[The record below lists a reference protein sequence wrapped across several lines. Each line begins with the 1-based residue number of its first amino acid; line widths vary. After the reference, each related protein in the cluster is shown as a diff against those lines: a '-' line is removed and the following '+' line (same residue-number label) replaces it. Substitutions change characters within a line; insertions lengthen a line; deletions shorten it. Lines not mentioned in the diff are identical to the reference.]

1 MVSPYICCYTLTGQY
16 NTSTFIEKGEKSI
29 IPFYSFLLYHPEPAH
44 MTHKTPESLSRR
56 LSGLQPLAW
65 TLVFIVCLSGLGSM
79 GVYLYLSPKLPD
91 VESLRN
97 IQLQIP
103 MRVYSA
109 DRQLIG
115 EFGEMRRTPLPIQ
128 EAPALLIRAIVA
140 AEDNRFFEHHGVDIK
155 GLLRATSELVT
166 SGQIR
171 TGGSTITMQVA
182 KNFFLSSDRTFSR
195 KFSEILLA
203 LQIES
208 RLSKTEILELYIN
221 KIYLGNRAYGVQAA
235 AQIYYGQD
243 IRELDLAQW
252 AMIAGLPK
260 APSTFNPLANPDRAM
275 IRRNWIISR
284 MLELDYIDAA
294 ASAAAQ
300 AKPNTAS
307 HHGTLLDIDAP
318 YVAEMARQE
327 AIARFGL
334 PAYTRGLVVY
344 TTIDSHLQHTA
355 QEALRRGLLAYDWRH
370 GYRHAEPRLPSA
382 DTEEASATAWLAE
395 LQRMPDIGT
404 LTPAVVTAVA
414 ETSLQALLR
423 NGEMV
428 TLEWDQGL
436 SSARRYIDSNQ
447 RGNSPVTASEVAQ
460 PGQVI
465 RLWKDA
471 EDTWQLRQVPKAQ
484 AALVA
489 LSPDNGAIIAL
500 AGGFDFRQSK
510 FNRATQA
517 ARQPGSNFK
526 PFIYSAALE
535 NGFTAASI
543 INDAPLVFDDQQL
556 EDTWRPENSSGRF
569 NGPTTLRNALIH
581 SRNLVSIR
589 LLKELGINTAIE
601 YVGRFGFDTRAL
613 PKDLSLA
620 LGTHAVPPLDIATAY
635 ASLANGGYRV
645 EPFLISRIEDIH
657 GEVLFEARPDTV
669 CRDCDTPTDAAPD
682 NPAETLTLEALLASG
697 PDARLP
703 KAERIMDAR
712 AAYIM
717 DSILQD
723 VVRRG
728 TAQKA
733 RALQRND
740 IAGKTGTTNGPTDAW
755 FSGYTPAVV
764 TTVWLGF
771 DQNQV
776 LGRNEYG
783 GTAALPIWMEFM
795 EAALEGKLDQP
806 RPQPPGLVTVR
817 IDPATG
823 QRAQAGQANAVF
835 EIFMEERAPADSPD
849 TGAPLPDTPAAE
861 ETLPWELF

>member
-1 MVSPYICCYTLTGQY
+1 
-16 NTSTFIEKGEKSI
+16 
-29 IPFYSFLLYHPEPAH
+29 
-44 MTHKTPESLSRR
+44 
-56 LSGLQPLAW
+56 
-65 TLVFIVCLSGLGSM
+65 
-79 GVYLYLSPKLPD
+79 
-91 VESLRN
+91 
-97 IQLQIP
+97 

-109 DRQLIG
+109 DNRLIG

-128 EAPALLIRAIVA
+128 DAPPLLIRAIIA
-140 AEDNRFFEHHGVDIK
+140 AEDNRFFEHHGVDVK
-155 GLLRATSELVT
+155 GLLRAVSELVT

-235 AQIYYGQD
+235 AQMYYGQD
-243 IRELDLAQW
+243 IQDLGIAEW

-260 APSTFNPLANPDRAM
+260 APSTFNPLANPERAM
-275 IRRNWIISR
+275 IRRNWIIGR
-284 MLELDYIDAA
+284 MFELNYIDEAA
-294 ASAAAQ
+294 FQFAQ
-300 AKPNTAS
+300 SQPNTAA
-307 HHGTLLDIDAP
+307 HHGTLLDMDAP
-318 YVAEMARQE
+318 YAAEMARQE
-327 AIARFGL
+327 AISRFGL
-334 PAYTRGLVVY
+334 AAYTRGLIVH
-344 TTIDSHLQHTA
+344 TTIDSRLQSIA
-355 QEALRRGLLAYDWRH
+355 QAALRRGLMTYDWRH
-370 GYRHAEPRLPSA
+370 GYRQTDPRLPPA
-382 DTEEASATAWLAE
+382 DSPEASAEAWLIQLKGMPNVGE
-395 LQRMPDIGT
+395 L
-404 LTPAVVTAVA
+404 LPAVVVA
-414 ETSLQALLR
+414 TEGQHLDALTR
-423 NGEMV
+423 EGELV
-428 TLEWDQGL
+428 RLEWEQGL
-436 SSARRYIDSNQ
+436 SSARRHIDSNQ
-447 RGNSPVTASEVAQ
+447 RGPAPAVAADIAQ

-465 RLWKDA
+465 RLWKDS
-471 EDTWQLRQVPKAQ
+471 EGLWQLRQIPRAQ

-489 LSPDNGAIIAL
+489 LSPDNGAIIAIT
-500 AGGFDFRQSK
+500 GGFDFRQSK

-517 ARQPGSNFK
+517 SRQPGSNFK

-535 NGFTAASI
+535 HGFTAASI
-543 INDAPLVFDDQQL
+543 INDAPLVFNDRQL

-589 LLKELGINTAIE
+589 LLKALGINTAIE
-601 YVGRFGFDTRAL
+601 YVGRFGFDTQAL

-620 LGTHAVPPLDIATAY
+620 LGTHAVPPLDIVTAY

-645 EPFLISRIEDIH
+645 KPFLVHRIEDIN
-657 GEVLFEARPDTV
+657 GDVLFEAMPATV
-669 CRDCDTPTDAAPD
+669 CRSCEAAETDATTEAD
-682 NPAETLTLEALLASG
+682 TLEALLASEDT
-697 PDARLP
+697 PQRPAAP
-703 KAERIMDAR
+703 RIMDPR
-712 AAYIM
+712 AAYII

-723 VVRRG
+723 VVRKG

-755 FSGYTPAVV
+755 FSGYTPSIV

-795 EAALEGKLDQP
+795 EAALAGTPDTP
-806 RPQPPGLVTVR
+806 RPQPAGLVTVR

-823 QRAQAGQANAVF
+823 QRAQAGQPGAVF
-835 EIFMEERAPADSPD
+835 EIFMDNHVPEASPV
-849 TGAPLPDTPAAE
+849 TGSGLPDESTPE
-861 ETLPWELF
+861 EALPWELF

>member
-1 MVSPYICCYTLTGQY
+1 MTQSP
-16 NTSTFIEKGEKSI
+16 
-29 IPFYSFLLYHPEPAH
+29 
-44 MTHKTPESLSRR
+44 PESAPRR
-56 LSGLQPLAW
+56 FPGFKTLAW
-65 TLVFIVCLSGLGSM
+65 TLFFIVWLSGLGSM
-79 GVYLYLSPKLPD
+79 GIYLYLSPKLPD
-91 VESLRN
+91 VESLRH

-109 DRQLIG
+109 DNRLIG

-128 EAPALLIRAIVA
+128 EAPPLMIRAIIA
-140 AEDNRFFEHHGVDIK
+140 AEDNRFFEHHGVDVK
-155 GLLRATSELVT
+155 GLLRATSELAT

-182 KNFFLSSDRTFSR
+182 KNFFLSSERTFSR

-235 AQIYYGQD
+235 SQIYYGKD
-243 IRELDLAQW
+243 IRELTLAQW

-260 APSTFNPLANPDRAM
+260 APSTFNPLANPERAM
-275 IRRNWIISR
+275 IRRNWIIGR
-284 MLELDYIDAA
+284 MQELGYIDPATSEAA
-294 ASAAAQ
+294 LAEA
-300 AKPNTAS
+300 NTAS
-307 HHGTLLDIDAP
+307 YHGTLLDMDAP
-318 YVAEMARQE
+318 YVAEMARLDT
-327 AIARFGL
+327 IRRFGL
-334 PAYTRGLVVY
+334 GAYTRGLVVR
-344 TTIDSHLQHTA
+344 TTIDSQLQSVA
-355 QEALRRGLLAYDWRH
+355 QSAIRSGLLAYDWRH
-370 GYRHAEPRLPSA
+370 GYRQTEPRLPPA
-382 DTEEASATAWLAE
+382 NTPEESRDQWLAGLAQIPE
-395 LQRMPDIGT
+395 VGDLV
-404 LTPAVVTAVA
+404 PAVVTEV
-414 ETSLQALLR
+414 
-423 NGEMV
+423 GEQSFTV
-428 TLEWDQGL
+428 LSRHGEAITLGWEQGL
-436 SSARRYIDSNQ
+436 STARRYLDNNQ
-447 RGNSPVTASEVAQ
+447 RAATPTKASDIAQ

-465 RLWKDA
+465 YLWQDP
-471 EDTWQLRQVPKAQ
+471 EGTWQLRQVPRAQ

-489 LSPDNGAIIAL
+489 MRPDNGAIIAL
-500 AGGFDFRQSK
+500 SGGFDFRQSK

-535 NGFTAASI
+535 HGFTAASI
-543 INDAPLVFDDQQL
+543 INDAPLVFDDSQL
-556 EDTWRPENSSGRF
+556 EDTWRPENATGRF

-589 LLKELGINTAIE
+589 LLKALGINTAIE
-601 YVGRFGFDTRAL
+601 YTGRFGFDTKAL

-635 ASLANGGYRV
+635 AALANGGYRV
-645 EPFLISRIEDIH
+645 NPFLVSRIEDLN
-657 GEVLFEARPDTV
+657 GEVLFEANPDTV
-669 CRDCDTPTDAAPD
+669 CRACENTTPSPDAQPGTPTSDT
-682 NPAETLTLEALLASG
+682 ETHTLESLLAED
-697 PDARLP
+697 PAPARP
-703 KAERIMDAR
+703 IAKRIMDAR
-712 AAYIM
+712 ANFII

-723 VVRRG
+723 VVRKG

-755 FSGYTPAVV
+755 FSGYTPDVI

-771 DQNQV
+771 DQNQA

-795 EAALEGKLDQP
+795 EAALAGKPDNP

-817 IDPATG
+817 IDPVTG
-823 QRAQAGQANAVF
+823 QRAHAGQAGAVF
-835 EIFMEERAPADSPD
+835 ELFMEETVPPEQAESPTPADPGSD
-849 TGAPLPDTPAAE
+849 NTA
-861 ETLPWELF
+861 LPWELF